1 MFKSNQ
7 EELLLKVQ
15 EEQLKKILSISRLIL
30 LRRMVKKKVKKLN
43 TSKSLFIYQPISNQL
58 FSIPFALILNL

>member
-15 EEQLKKILSISRLIL
+15 EEQLKKISSISRLIL

-43 TSKSLFIYQPISNQL
+43 TLKSLFIYQPISNQL